1 MSDLKDETLRR
12 AQELADF
19 KLLSSGDIP
28 KIDLYMEQVTSLLEQ
43 EMGPSLRRKDESV
56 FTNTM
61 INNYSKE
68 GVLPRPEIKRF
79 TSHIENTEQLDNM
92 YGIFYDLVGGY
103 EKAYRKDIEEKLSR
117 IEHQCKDQGVTDE
130 SSIALT
136 LIALLSFEAALNT
149 MLSSQ
154 LLDYCK
160 EKKEER
166 LQQEEE
172 ASKAHKQEES
182 NPEEQGE

>member
-1 MSDLKDETLRR
+1 M
-12 AQELADF
+12 
-19 KLLSSGDIP
+19 
-28 KIDLYMEQVTSLLEQ
+28 
-43 EMGPSLRRKDESV
+43 
-56 FTNTM
+56 
-61 INNYSKE
+61 
-68 GVLPRPEIKRF
+68 
-79 TSHIENTEQLDNM
+79 
-92 YGIFYDLVGGY
+92 
-103 EKAYRKDIEEKLSR
+103 
-117 IEHQCKDQGVTDE
+117 TDE

-172 ASKAHKQEES
+172 AIKAHKQEES